1 MSSLILN
8 PEREPLECASQ
19 NAGEFGS
26 DYPRDTPFEQLLRLA
41 ASYAISQTA
50 AGQGQSRSALRKSPI
65 TEDIELR
72 AYQIYLGRGGV
83 HGQDFEDWLLAE
95 RQILEELKKNKA
107 SLRLALAFGVL
118 REP

>member
-1 MSSLILN
+1 M
-8 PEREPLECASQ
+8 EYASH

-26 DYPRDTPFEQLLRLA
+26 DYARDTAFEQLLRLA
-41 ASYAISQTA
+41 ASYATSQTA
-50 AGQGQSRSALRKSPI
+50 AGPDQSRSAIRKSPI

-83 HGQDFEDWLLAE
+83 HGHDLEDWLLAE
-95 RQILEELKKNKA
+95 RQVLEEIKKNKA